1 MRYTIDE
8 EILEKYNLTLDEFL
22 VLILNSRQSSYKE
35 IKESLINKGV
45 VDINLYDDEL
55 LVLSNNT
62 KDLITGI
69 LVDSDKRVINKD
81 SEYEALAIKLKEVYP
96 SGKKP
101 GTSYPWRDSTAV
113 IARKLKTITT
123 QFNCTFTEEDAI
135 KATEEYVKSFNGDYR
150 YMELLKYFILRTDK
164 STGEIKSNFMSFLE
178 NIGQEDSINNDWE
191 VTLK

>member
-8 EILEKYNLTLDEFL
+8 EILEKNNLTLDEFL
-22 VLILNSRQSSYKE
+22 VLLLNNRQVSYNE
-35 IKESLINKGV
+35 IKESLIAKGI
-45 VDINLYDDEL
+45 VDANLYDNEL

-69 LVDSDKRVINKD
+69 IIDSDKRVINKD
-81 SEYEALAIKLKEVYP
+81 SEYESLAIKMKEVYP

-123 QFNCTFTEEDAI
+123 QFNCKFTEDEAI

-150 YMELLKYFILRTDK
+150 YMELLKYFILKTDK
-164 STGEIKSNFMSFLE
+164 TTGEIKSNFMSFLE
-178 NIGQEDSINNDWE
+178 NKGQEDSFNDNWLTE
-191 VTLK
+191 MR